1 MNRGALRRPAL
12 WVWLAAML
20 LGALW
25 AARTT
30 YVADL
35 SAFLPSS
42 PSAEQRVLLEQLRHG
57 VTARVMLI
65 GLRGGDAA
73 QRGEAS
79 RAVAAALRSG
89 GEFASVNNGQ
99 FDNDGHAAPKA
110 IGELL
115 LAHRYQLSPA
125 VDAQRFSVDG
135 LRDGIAD
142 TMALLGTPAGGWIK
156 PLLWRDPTGEMVRLG
171 ETLLPSGGPRVEAG
185 VWVSRSQPRA
195 LLVGITR
202 AEGSDLDGQAR
213 AIDAV
218 QRAFAPWAARG
229 MAIELSGAGVL
240 GVQSRTLIQ
249 AEVERLA
256 LWDGAIVLAL
266 LMLAFGSLKAL
277 GVALLPVASGV
288 LAGTV
293 AVSLGFGHVHGIT
306 LGFGT
311 TLIGEAVDYAIYYLV
326 QARPAAGA
334 SGPGAL
340 HWRRHNW
347 PTVRWGLLTSLA
359 GFSAL
364 VFSGFGGLAQLGVFS
379 IAGLLAAA
387 LTTRYV
393 LTALAPDGAPGLGL
407 RAVLGRATAR
417 LAAASPRLRWFWA
430 GLSAAALALLLCLP
444 SAWRG
449 QLTHLSPVTA
459 QALTLDASLRADL
472 GAAELGTLV
481 AIEAPDEA
489 HALQRA
495 EQASARL
502 DALVADGL
510 LAGYESPTRLLPS
523 AQAQAARQA
532 ALPDADTLRARLKQ
546 ATADGPLPAERL
558 EPFIADVQAQRN
570 AKPVTRAD
578 YAGTPLDTAL
588 QAQLVP
594 GADGKPWTVLLSLRA
609 GPSALPPQRLRDA
622 LAGLPDTRVV
632 EIQPELDALYARYL
646 REAFWQSALGA
657 LAVLLLLYAGLRSW
671 RRLWRVALPLAASVV
686 LVMAGLTLGGV
697 ALGVLHL
704 VGLLLVVAV
713 GSNYALFF
721 DQLARHGQG
730 DSAADS
736 ETLASLLLANL
747 TIVASFAVLCT
758 SSVPLLVALGVVV
771 APGTLLC
778 LLLSASWAQGSRG
791 ALVGQ
796 SEP

>member
-1 MNRGALRRPAL
+1 MNARALRRPAA
-12 WVWLAAML
+12 WVWLALML
-20 LGALW
+20 LGAWL
-25 AARTT
+25 ATRAT

-57 VTARVMLI
+57 VTARVMLV
-65 GLRGGDAA
+65 GVRGGDAA
-73 QRGEAS
+73 LRGEAS
-79 RAVAAALRSG
+79 RGLAGVLRASG
-89 GEFASVNNGQ
+89 AFDSVSNGDHQ
-99 FDNDGHAAPKA
+99 EAPKA
-110 IGELL
+110 VGELL
-115 LAHRYQLSPA
+115 MAHRYLLSPA

-142 TMALLGTPAGGWIK
+142 TTSMLGTPAGAWIK
-156 PLLWRDPTGEMVRLG
+156 PLLWRDPTGEMARLA

-195 LLVGITR
+195 LLVAITR
-202 AEGSDLDGQAR
+202 AGGSDLDGQAQ
-213 AIDAV
+213 AIDAL
-218 QRAFAPWAARG
+218 RHAFEPWAARG
-229 MAIELSGAGVL
+229 LSLDLSGAGVL
-240 GVQSRTLIQ
+240 AVQSRTLIK

-266 LMLAFGSLKAL
+266 LLLAFGSLKAL
-277 GVALLPVASGV
+277 GIALLPVASGV

-293 AVSLGFGHVHGIT
+293 AVSLGFGQVHGMT

-326 QARPAAGA
+326 QARSGA
-334 SGPGAL
+334 Q

-379 IAGLLAAA
+379 VAGLLAAA
-387 LTTRYV
+387 LTTRYL
-393 LTALAPDGAPGLGL
+393 LTDLAPDGAPGLGL
-407 RAVLGRATAR
+407 RRRLGQATAQ
-417 LAAASPRLRWFWA
+417 AAAALPQLRWFWG
-430 GLSAAALALLLCLP
+430 GLGAAALALLLVLP

-449 QLTHLSPVTA
+449 QLTHLSPVSQ

-489 HALQRA
+489 SALQRA
-495 EQASARL
+495 ELASARL
-502 DALVADGL
+502 DPLVAAGL

-523 AQAQAARQA
+523 AATQAARQA
-532 ALPDADTLRARLKQ
+532 ALPDADTLRARLKP
-546 ATADGPLPAERL
+546 ATADGLLPADRL
-558 EPFIADVQAQRN
+558 EPFIADVQAQRQ
-570 AKPVTRAD
+570 AKPLTRAD
-578 YAGTPLDTAL
+578 YDGTPLATAL
-588 QAQLVP
+588 QAQLLP
-594 GADGKPWTVLLSLRA
+594 AAEGRPWTVLLSLRA
-609 GPSALPPQRLRDA
+609 GTQALPAQRLRDA
-622 LAGLPDTRVV
+622 LQGLPDTRVV

-657 LAVLLLLYAGLRSW
+657 LAVLLILYAGLRSL
-671 RRLWRVALPLAASVV
+671 RRLWRVALPLVASVV
-686 LVMAGLTLGGV
+686 LVLAALTLAGV

-721 DQLARHGQG
+721 DQLAQQEAQ
-730 DSAADS
+730 AADA

-747 TIVASFAVLCT
+747 TIVASFALLCT
-758 SSVPLLVALGVVV
+758 SSVPLLVALGEVV

-778 LLLSASWAQGSRG
+778 LLLSASWARRPGG
-791 ALVGQ
+791 VGQ
-796 SEP
+796 SAP

>member
-1 MNRGALRRPAL
+1 MNLQALRRPAA

-20 LGALW
+20 LGAWL
-25 AARTT
+25 ATRAT

-57 VTARVMLI
+57 VTARVMLV
-65 GLRGGDAA
+65 GVRGGDAA
-73 QRGEAS
+73 LRGEAS
-79 RAVAAALRSG
+79 RGLATTLRAS
-89 GEFASVNNGQ
+89 GEFDSVNNG
-99 FDNDGHAAPKA
+99 DPLGTSKRV
-110 IGELL
+110 GELL
-115 LAHRYQLSPA
+115 MGHRYLLSPA

-142 TMALLGTPAGGWIK
+142 TTAMLGTPAGAWIK
-156 PLLWRDPTGEMVRLG
+156 PLLWRDPTGEMARLA

-195 LLVGITR
+195 LLVAITR
-202 AEGSDLDGQAR
+202 AGGSDLDGQAR
-213 AIDAV
+213 AIDALH
-218 QRAFAPWAARG
+218 QAFEPWAARG
-229 MAIELSGAGVL
+229 LSLDLSGAGVL
-240 GVQSRTLIQ
+240 GVQSRTLIK

-256 LWDGAIVLAL
+256 LWDGVIVLAL
-266 LMLAFGSLKAL
+266 LLLAFGSLKAL
-277 GVALLPVASGV
+277 GIALLPVASGV

-293 AVSLGFGHVHGIT
+293 AVSLGFGQVHGMT

-326 QARPAAGA
+326 QARPGAGGAAGT
-334 SGPGAL
+334 GAL

-379 IAGLLAAA
+379 VAGLLAAA
-387 LTTRYV
+387 LTTRYLLV
-393 LTALAPDGAPGLGL
+393 DLAPDGAPGLGL
-407 RAVLGRATAR
+407 RMRLGQATAR
-417 LAAASPRLRWFWA
+417 AADALPRLRWFWG
-430 GLSAAALALLLCLP
+430 GLGAAALALLLVLP
-444 SAWRG
+444 TAWRG
-449 QLTHLSPVTA
+449 QLTHLSPVSA
-459 QALTLDASLRADL
+459 KALTLDASLRADL

-489 HALQRA
+489 TALQRA

-502 DALVADGL
+502 DPLVAAGL
-510 LAGYESPTRLLPS
+510 LAGYDSPTRLLP
-523 AQAQAARQA
+523 AAATQAARQA
-532 ALPDADTLRARLKQ
+532 ALPDADTLRARLQ
-546 ATADGPLPAERL
+546 LATVDGLLPAERL
-558 EPFIADVQAQRN
+558 EPFIADVQAQRQ
-570 AKPVTRAD
+570 ARPLTRTD
-578 YAGTPLDTAL
+578 YDGTPLATAL
-588 QAQLVP
+588 QAQLLPAAP
-594 GADGKPWTVLLSLRA
+594 GRPWTVLLSLRA
-609 GPSALPPQRLRDA
+609 GTQALPAARLRDA
-622 LAGLPDTRVV
+622 MQGLPDTRIV

-657 LAVLLLLYAGLRSW
+657 LAVLLILYAGLRSL

-686 LVMAGLTLGGV
+686 LVLAGLTLAGV

-721 DQLARHGQG
+721 DQLAQQDARG
-730 DSAADS
+730 ADA

-747 TIVASFAVLCT
+747 TIVASFALLCT
-758 SSVPLLVALGVVV
+758 SSVPLLVALGEVV
-771 APGTLLC
+771 APGTALC
-778 LLLSASWAQGSRG
+778 LLLSASWARRPG
-791 ALVGQ
+791 LVGQ

>member
-1 MNRGALRRPAL
+1 MSLHALRRPAV

-20 LGALW
+20 IGAWL
-25 AARTT
+25 AARAT

-57 VTARVMLI
+57 VTARVMLV
-65 GLRGGDAA
+65 GVRGGDAA
-73 QRGEAS
+73 LRGEAS
-79 RAVAAALRSG
+79 RGLATALRAS
-89 GEFASVNNGQ
+89 GEFDSVSNG
-99 FDNDGHAAPKA
+99 DNLGAPKA
-110 IGELL
+110 VGELL
-115 LAHRYQLSPA
+115 MAHRYLLSPA

-135 LRDGIAD
+135 LRDGLAD
-142 TMALLGTPAGGWIK
+142 TTSMLGTPAGAWIK
-156 PLLWRDPTGEMVRLG
+156 PLLWRDPTGEMARLA

-195 LLVGITR
+195 LLVAVTR
-202 AEGSDLDGQAR
+202 AGGSDLDGQSQ
-213 AIDAV
+213 AIDALKH
-218 QRAFAPWAARG
+218 AFEPWAARG
-229 MAIELSGAGVL
+229 LSLDLSGAGVL

-266 LMLAFGSLKAL
+266 LLLAFGSLKAL

-293 AVSLGFGHVHGIT
+293 AVSLGFGQVHGMT

-326 QARPAAGA
+326 QARGTPGTG
-334 SGPGAL
+334 SGAL

-379 IAGLLAAA
+379 VAGLLAAA
-387 LTTRYV
+387 LTTRYL
-393 LTALAPDGAPGLGL
+393 LTDLAPDGAPGLGL
-407 RAVLGRATAR
+407 RMRLGQATAR
-417 LAAASPRLRWFWA
+417 AAAALPQLRWFWG
-430 GLSAAALALLLCLP
+430 GLGAAALALLLVLP

-449 QLTHLSPVTA
+449 QLTHLSPVSK

-489 HALQRA
+489 TALQRA
-495 EQASARL
+495 ELASARL
-502 DALVADGL
+502 DPLVAAGL

-523 AQAQAARQA
+523 AASQAARQA

-546 ATADGPLPAERL
+546 ATIDGLLPADRL
-558 EPFIADVQAQRN
+558 EPFIADVQTQRH

-578 YAGTPLDTAL
+578 YDGTPLATAL
-588 QAQLVP
+588 QAQLLP
-594 GADGKPWTVLLSLRA
+594 AAEGRPWTVLLSLRA
-609 GPSALPPQRLRDA
+609 GTQALPAARLRDA
-622 LAGLPDTRVV
+622 MQGLPDTRVV

-657 LAVLLLLYAGLRSW
+657 LAVLLILYAGLRSL

-686 LVMAGLTLGGV
+686 LVLAGLTLAGV

-721 DQLARHGQG
+721 DQLAQHTPQQEAQ
-730 DSAADS
+730 AADA

-747 TIVASFAVLCT
+747 TIVASFALLCT
-758 SSVPLLVALGVVV
+758 SSVPLLVALGEVV

-778 LLLSASWAQGSRG
+778 LLLSASWARRPGG
-791 ALVGQ
+791 VGQ
-796 SEP
+796 SAP

>member
-1 MNRGALRRPAL
+1 MNLQALRRPAA

-20 LGALW
+20 LGAWL
-25 AARTT
+25 ATRAT

-57 VTARVMLI
+57 VTARVMLV
-65 GLRGGDAA
+65 GVRGGDAA
-73 QRGEAS
+73 LRGEAS
-79 RAVAAALRSG
+79 RGLATALRAS
-89 GEFASVNNGQ
+89 GEFDSVNNG
-99 FDNDGHAAPKA
+99 DNLGAPKA
-110 IGELL
+110 VGELL
-115 LAHRYQLSPA
+115 MARRYLLSPA

-142 TMALLGTPAGGWIK
+142 TTSMLGTPAGAWIK
-156 PLLWRDPTGEMVRLG
+156 PLLWRDPTGEMARLA

-195 LLVGITR
+195 LLVAITR
-202 AEGSDLDGQAR
+202 AGGSDLDGQAQ
-213 AIDAV
+213 AIDTLH
-218 QRAFAPWAARG
+218 RAFEPWAARG
-229 MAIELSGAGVL
+229 LSLDLSGAGVL
-240 GVQSRTLIQ
+240 GVQSRTLIK

-266 LMLAFGSLKAL
+266 LLLAFGSLKAL

-293 AVSLGFGHVHGIT
+293 AVSLGFGQVHGMT

-326 QARPAAGA
+326 QARSAPGTGA
-334 SGPGAL
+334 GAL

-379 IAGLLAAA
+379 VAGLLAAA

-393 LTALAPDGAPGLGL
+393 LTDLAPDGAPGLGL
-407 RAVLGRATAR
+407 RMRLGEATAR
-417 LAAASPRLRWFWA
+417 MAGALPRLRWFWG
-430 GLSAAALALLLCLP
+430 GLGAAALALLLVLP

-449 QLTHLSPVTA
+449 QLTHLSPVSK

-489 HALQRA
+489 TALQRA

-502 DALVADGL
+502 DPLVAAGL

-523 AQAQAARQA
+523 AATQAARQA
-532 ALPDADTLRARLKQ
+532 ALPDADTLRARLKP
-546 ATADGPLPAERL
+546 ATADGLLPADRL
-558 EPFIADVQAQRN
+558 EPFIADVQAQRQ
-570 AKPVTRAD
+570 ARPVTRAD
-578 YAGTPLDTAL
+578 YDGTPLATAL
-588 QAQLVP
+588 QAQLLP
-594 GADGKPWTVLLSLRA
+594 GTQGRPWTVLLSLRA
-609 GPSALPPQRLRDA
+609 GTQALPAARLRDA
-622 LAGLPDTRVV
+622 MQGLPDTRVV

-657 LAVLLLLYAGLRSW
+657 LAVLLILYAGLRSL
-671 RRLWRVALPLAASVV
+671 RRLWRVALPLVASVV
-686 LVMAGLTLGGV
+686 LVLAGLTLAGV

-721 DQLARHGQG
+721 DQLAQQG
-730 DSAADS
+730 PEQGTPQADA

-747 TIVASFAVLCT
+747 TIVASFALLCS
-758 SSVPLLVALGVVV
+758 SSVPLLVALGEVV

-778 LLLSASWAQGSRG
+778 LLLSASWARRTGG
-791 ALVGQ
+791 VGQ